1 MKGGLWLTALP
12 LNAAALLL
20 CAAPPLHAQ
29 VEVELHGQVETFQAL
44 PFSKDQRLT
53 DSRNAFTGEVSVFAG
68 EASAFVSLSAEY
80 NGVSGDRSGF
90 SLGEAWFDWGAGDFS
105 FRLGRQLVSWGVAD
119 GLILTDVVCPQNL
132 TSYAGLDF
140 AGSRLA
146 VDGLKLRYSFRA
158 LAIEALWLPIFSP
171 ARLPGERNP
180 LYAVLYPSS
189 LDMGGMVLPVSI
201 QDSAPMQTIADGEYG
216 LRISWYRSGAD
227 FSVMGF
233 YGWNDIP
240 FMEKNLIFSSPN
252 PTGLKLSPAY
262 KRTITAGA
270 DASIPIGDFLL
281 RMETAWTG
289 GGRYE
294 RPPSDTIAILGGGQ
308 TERPVEKHRVQLLA
322 GIDWT
327 PLGWSLSAQYYE
339 DLLPD
344 AYSGGT
350 ERAWRKNGV
359 SLRIARSFFRETLK
373 LSAWCYLDLVDFDSA
388 GSASAEYA
396 LTDAISLSLGSD
408 FFTPGVD
415 GQGTYGAYK
424 DLSCMWFKGIFRF

>member
-1 MKGGLWLTALP
+1 MKLP
-12 LNAAALLL
+12 LPALLPNAVALLL

-44 PFSKDQRLT
+44 PFSKDRGLT
-53 DSRNAFTGEVSVFAG
+53 DSRNAFTGEISAFAG

-80 NGVSGDRSGF
+80 NAVSSDRSDF
-90 SLGEAWFDWGAGDFS
+90 SLGEAWFDWGAGGFS

-146 VDGLKLRYSFRA
+146 VDGLKLRYSFQA
-158 LAIEALWLPIFSP
+158 LSIEALWLPIFSP

-240 FMEKNLIFSSPN
+240 FMEKNLIPSPSA
-252 PTGLKLSPAY
+252 PTGLELSPAH

-327 PLGWSLSAQYYE
+327 PPGWSLSAQYYE

-350 ERAWRKNGV
+350 ERSWRKNGV

-388 GSASAEYA
+388 GSVSAEYA